1 MMDEQSRKTLDEI
14 LTKEPAALTEADEAF
29 MRARR
34 SYLSEEQKAVFADV
48 LAEQPETPVGATSAA
63 PDGDSKPVKKPVKKN
78 E

>member
-14 LTKEPAALTEADEAF
+14 LAKEPAALTEADEAF

-48 LAEQPETPVGATSAA
+48 LAEAPEAPSDEVPEDAGVRPVPKRRKTS
-63 PDGDSKPVKKPVKKN
+63 D